1 MSVGRNTRMQL
12 LLLVPNDFIC
22 FTAVNSAEPLVNRAF
37 MNERLIDTRRIMH
50 LFIHI
55 TPNNSAWACDIHS
68 KAYAGDNIKKKCK
81 YCIDRSQKDV
91 REERK
96 ELLLLS
102 ARSVYV
108 FLCVERR
115 ASAPWP
121 CNMPCFAHC
130 RLTTCS
136 PRDVTAHQQQSHN
149 PQSGPSLLSRTRS
162 QSHQGCRK
170 TRPKIA
176 EADSPPPLLVHC
188 LRSRCVS
195 MRPFAP
201 HPLSS
206 ILNLTYIDL
215 CFHSRKPRTGI
226 IFSQQCRN

>member
-1 MSVGRNTRMQL
+1 MRYIAKHMR
-12 LLLVPNDFIC
+12 D
-22 FTAVNSAEPLVNRAF
+22 R
-37 MNERLIDTRRIMH
+37 
-50 LFIHI
+50 
-55 TPNNSAWACDIHS
+55 
-68 KAYAGDNIKKKCK
+68 DNFKKKCK
-81 YCIDRSQKDV
+81 YCIDRTRKDMNIHV
-91 REERK
+91 RREKRASSS
-96 ELLLLS
+96 LS

-136 PRDVTAHQQQSHN
+136 PRDVTAHQQQQSHN

-176 EADSPPPLLVHC
+176 EADSPPLLVHC
-188 LRSRCVS
+188 LRS
-195 MRPFAP
+195 A
-201 HPLSS
+201 
-206 ILNLTYIDL
+206 
-215 CFHSRKPRTGI
+215 
-226 IFSQQCRN
+226 